1 MKVLLWK
8 DNAANSQFIRKT
20 QVPFQYALDF
30 KVPGGT
36 TDFYVSTGGKN
47 ATIHGKISN
56 IAPFS
61 KEMEVHGN
69 AEKGLKSVIT
79 VENVTYIEKGIAST
93 RFLVEGKKLES
104 IDGTLMA
111 DFGESNIAKQ
121 ETVPEA
127 IEVKPA
133 KIHKPLEDLSGKKT
147 VLVWKD
153 TSQKTKA
160 IIASGSLKYAVD
172 FTISEDITEGYIFT
186 DKKKT
191 SIRVLIE
198 GITPYKEGEEVIK
211 KKAKGL
217 KSVLNIVRVESL
229 EKPLKVSEFIMGK
242 SPLAAVDGNYEV
254 SITSVKISMK
264 DAYRTTID
272 NEIMKL
278 VDREMEQG
286 VVLPIEAA
294 GRLVKLRS
302 ELSEDSFKKLMTRVR
317 EEIRKR
323 KIEPYEAVG
332 IIAAQ
337 SIGEPGTQMTM
348 RTFHFAGVKEVD
360 VTLGLPRIIEIVDAR
375 RRPSTPSMDIFL
387 LPEHE
392 KDENSV
398 NKVMREIE
406 NTSINDIADIV
417 TSITEMYISIEPRK
431 DLMERRKVN
440 MEDIERAVSSL
451 KGITILSSDE
461 KAITIKPSQ
470 ESFRKLY
477 SVQEMLKLLTVK
489 GFPGIKRAVAIKET
503 NGSFKIQT
511 QGSNLSQVL
520 EIEEVDSRRTI
531 TNDVVEIAS
540 VLGIEAARNAILN
553 EIKET
558 LSEQSLEVDE
568 RHLMIVADMMTLE
581 GSIKAVG
588 RQGISGK
595 KSSVLAR
602 AAFEI
607 TTKHLM
613 RAGIIGET
621 DQLTGVAENIIVGQP
636 VTVGTGAVDLVYRGN
651 IKNKVK

>member
-1 MKVLLWK
+1 
-8 DNAANSQFIRKT
+8 
-20 QVPFQYALDF
+20 
-30 KVPGGT
+30 
-36 TDFYVSTGGKN
+36 
-47 ATIHGKISN
+47 
-56 IAPFS
+56 
-61 KEMEVHGN
+61 
-69 AEKGLKSVIT
+69 
-79 VENVTYIEKGIAST
+79 
-93 RFLVEGKKLES
+93 
-104 IDGTLMA
+104 
-111 DFGESNIAKQ
+111 
-121 ETVPEA
+121 
-127 IEVKPA
+127 
-133 KIHKPLEDLSGKKT
+133 
-147 VLVWKD
+147 
-153 TSQKTKA
+153 
-160 IIASGSLKYAVD
+160 
-172 FTISEDITEGYIFT
+172 
-186 DKKKT
+186 
-191 SIRVLIE
+191 
-198 GITPYKEGEEVIK
+198 
-211 KKAKGL
+211 
-217 KSVLNIVRVESL
+217 
-229 EKPLKVSEFIMGK
+229 
-242 SPLAAVDGNYEV
+242 
-254 SITSVKISMK
+254 
-264 DAYRTTID
+264 
-272 NEIMKL
+272 
-278 VDREMEQG
+278 
-286 VVLPIEAA
+286 
-294 GRLVKLRS
+294 
-302 ELSEDSFKKLMTRVR
+302 
-317 EEIRKR
+317 
-323 KIEPYEAVG
+323 
-332 IIAAQ
+332 
-337 SIGEPGTQMTM
+337 
-348 RTFHFAGVKEVD
+348 
-360 VTLGLPRIIEIVDAR
+360 
-375 RRPSTPSMDIFL
+375 
-387 LPEHE
+387 
-392 KDENSV
+392 
-398 NKVMREIE
+398 
-406 NTSINDIADIV
+406 
-417 TSITEMYISIEPRK
+417 
-431 DLMERRKVN
+431 MERRKVN

>member
-30 KVPGGT
+30 KVPEGT

-111 DFGESNIAKQ
+111 DFGESNVAKQ
-121 ETVPEA
+121 ESVPEA

-133 KIHKPLEDLSGKKT
+133 KIHKPLEDPSGKKT